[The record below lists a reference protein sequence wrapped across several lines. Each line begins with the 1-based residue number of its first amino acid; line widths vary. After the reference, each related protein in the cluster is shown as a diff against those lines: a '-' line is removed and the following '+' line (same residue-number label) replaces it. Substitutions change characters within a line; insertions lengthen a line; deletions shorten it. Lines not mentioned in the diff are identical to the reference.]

1 MYILDT
7 NICIYAMKDIYPSLR
22 KKLLTV
28 NPRDIYIS
36 SITVGELEYGA
47 AKSKWKEQK
56 RLNMLLFL
64 SAFNILPFTEKDA
77 LISGKIRATL
87 ESQGLPIG
95 PYDLLI
101 ASQGLSTGFSV
112 VTHNTSEFSR
122 VPSLNLEDWV
132 SAS

>member
-7 NICIYAMKDIYPSLR
+7 NICIYAMKDIYPNLR

-47 AKSKWKEQK
+47 AKSKWKEQN